1 MISPHGKGCDPLFCK
16 SRKHILQA
24 CSYNMK
30 VASSGSGEDRNNKQQ
45 EAHRPY
51 HLSKQEAHDP
61 HRSPEKTVHT

>member
-1 MISPHGKGCDPLFCK
+1 
-16 SRKHILQA
+16 
-24 CSYNMK
+24 MK

-45 EAHRPY
+45 EAQRPY